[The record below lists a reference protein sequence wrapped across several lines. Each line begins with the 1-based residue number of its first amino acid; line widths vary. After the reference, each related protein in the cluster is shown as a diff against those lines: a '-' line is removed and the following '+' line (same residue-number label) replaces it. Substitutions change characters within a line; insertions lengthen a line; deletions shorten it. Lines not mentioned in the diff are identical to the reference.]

1 MKAKIVDLR
10 YRTKDVLASLE
21 RGESVEI
28 TSHGKL
34 KGVIEPVKSSD
45 SKKSMRVQEHPMF
58 GCQIKQ
64 SASQSVEQ
72 EIDDLRQARYR
83 S

>member
-21 RGESVEI
+21 RGEAVEI

-34 KGVIEPVKSSD
+34 KGIIEPVKTGND
-45 SKKSMRVQEHPMF
+45 AKALRVQEHPMF
-58 GCQIKQ
+58 GIAT
-64 SASQSVEQ
+64 SDFSVDQ
-72 EIDDLRQARYR
+72 VVGKLRDTRY

>member
-34 KGVIEPVKSSD
+34 KGIIEPVRAAGA
-45 SKKSMRVQEHPMF
+45 SKTLRVQEHPMF
-58 GCQIKQ
+58 G
-64 SASQSVEQ
+64 SQQGDKSVEQ
-72 EIDDLRQARYR
+72 AVDDMREVRY

>member
-58 GCQIKQ
+58 G
-64 SASQSVEQ
+64 SVPDKKSVD
-72 EIDDLRQARYR
+72 EIIDALRGARY

>member
-34 KGVIEPVKSSD
+34 KGVIEPVKQAGGH
-45 SKKSMRVQEHPMF
+45 KAMRVQEHPMF
-58 GCQIKQ
+58 GSLLDKK
-64 SASQSVEQ
+64 SVDET
-72 EIDDLRQARYR
+72 IDELRGARY

>member
-1 MKAKIVDLR
+1 MKAKIIDLR

-21 RGESVEI
+21 RGEPVEI

-34 KGVIEPVKSSD
+34 KGVIEPVKPAAQQQA
-45 SKKSMRVQEHPMF
+45 MRVQDHPMF
-58 GCQIKQ
+58 G
-64 SASQSVEQ
+64 SLPDEETVEAK
-72 EIDDLRQARYR
+72 IDQLRGTRY